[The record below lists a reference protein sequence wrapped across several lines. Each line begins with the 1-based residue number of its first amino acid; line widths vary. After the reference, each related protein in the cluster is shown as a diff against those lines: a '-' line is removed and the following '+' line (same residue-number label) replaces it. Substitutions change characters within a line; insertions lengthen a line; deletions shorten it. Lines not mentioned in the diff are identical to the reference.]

1 MSCNNYDSVNNGY
14 EDDDAEINFS
24 VGRRFLTGNG
34 VEKDVKR
41 ALELFKA
48 AAEQGHVLAK
58 QMVETITKGMQE
70 ELEKSASQNN
80 DKQDESASAPMT
92 EKDFFALIKEKGFV
106 EAGSEAHQL
115 MHQMAMS
122 ARSITMEMN
131 TKFHT
136 NEELVQLFSDLTG
149 EKVDDSFGIFP
160 PFYTDCGR
168 NIHVG
173 KNVFINSSCH
183 FQDQGGIYIG
193 DGCLIG
199 HNCMMATINHD
210 EIPEKRASM
219 YFRPITIGNNVWIGS
234 NVTICPGVVIGD
246 GAIVAAGSVVTKDV
260 ASETVVAGVPARYVR
275 DVKLE

>member
-1 MSCNNYDSVNNGY
+1 MSCNNYDSNNGY

-41 ALELFKA
+41 ALELFRA
-48 AAEQGHVLAK
+48 AADAGHLLAK
-58 QMVETITKGMQE
+58 QMVETITKGMQN
-70 ELEKSASQNN
+70 ELENATSQNAAT
-80 DKQDESASAPMT
+80 SSPMT
-92 EKDFFALIKEKGFV
+92 ENDFFALVKEKGYV
-106 EAGSEAHQL
+106 EAGSDAHKL
-115 MHQMAMS
+115 MHEMAMN
-122 ARSITMEMN
+122 ARRITMEMN

-136 NEELVQLFSDLTG
+136 NDELNALFSELTG
-149 EKVDDSFGIFP
+149 EKVDPSFGIFP

-246 GAIVAAGSVVTKDV
+246 GAIIAAGSVVTKDV
-260 ASETVVAGVPARYVR
+260 ASETVVAGVPARDVR
-275 DVKLE
+275 DVKLD